1 MYMKNKIY
9 IILIIIFSIICG
21 ILSKDY
27 FLWTL
32 ILMSGLLNAY
42 YASIGKIYNYIFGA
56 IYCVFS
62 GYVCYLNWLY
72 WIAVLSL
79 LVFFP
84 SQIHGYLMWNKNKK
98 ENKKKVKIRWF
109 TLKNS
114 IIITTICI
122 VGSFLLWYLLS
133 KIPWQNLAFLDASS
147 NIIQL
152 CGIVLM
158 NMRFK
163 ECWVVWLF
171 NNTIDLIIR
180 IINFVFWTPNATMM
194 LIVSIWYLLINVYW
208 LIKWIKLEKDK

>member
-1 MYMKNKIY
+1 M
-9 IILIIIFSIICG
+9 
-21 ILSKDY
+21 
-27 FLWTL
+27 
-32 ILMSGLLNAY
+32 
-42 YASIGKIYNYIFGA
+42 
-56 IYCVFS
+56 
-62 GYVCYLNWLY
+62 CYLNWLY

-114 IIITTICI
+114 ILITTICI